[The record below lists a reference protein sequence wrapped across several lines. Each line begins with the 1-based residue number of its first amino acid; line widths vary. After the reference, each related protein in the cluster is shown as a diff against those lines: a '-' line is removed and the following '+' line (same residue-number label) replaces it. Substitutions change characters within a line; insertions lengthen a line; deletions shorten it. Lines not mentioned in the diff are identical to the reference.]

1 MGEQGSKATSDLV
14 RPEGSSFAPEVQSR
28 RDVEKAQDER
38 QVASTPKP
46 ARKID
51 PRVLQLKD
59 LKVLL
64 RKGSIFKCTI
74 CGRILIKS
82 TLSDANRHC
91 LKEHSVNI
99 VQYFKMAS
107 GMSDGEFLWEILVRS
122 T

>member
-1 MGEQGSKATSDLV
+1 MN
-14 RPEGSSFAPEVQSR
+14 PAPEVQSR
-28 RDVEKAQDER
+28 RANGVAAGDDDDVEKAQYER
-38 QVASTPKP
+38 QVASTPRP
-46 ARKID
+46 ARNKID
-51 PRVLQLKD
+51 PRVLQLTN

-107 GMSDGEFLWEILVRS
+107 GVSDGEFL
-122 T
+122 